1 MGFLD
6 SVRSFLDKQED
17 KIERQQVLEAA
28 AEEATPQRLQE
39 STLSKAKRVAG
50 KKARRLGL
58 DQETFDN
65 VKDTVSGTGQSLQ
78 DLDQGGRSDL
88 PTGDPEF
95 AQNTNDAGGED
106 LFAQDNDELFSN
118 DDLNL

>member
-6 SVRSFLDKQED
+6 SVRNFLDKQED

-28 AEEATPQRLQE
+28 ADDATPERLQE

-50 KKARRLGL
+50 KKARQLGL

-65 VKDTVSGTGQSLQ
+65 VKEGVSGAGQSLQ
-78 DLDQGGRSDL
+78 DLDQGGSDL

-95 AQNTNDAGGED
+95 AQNTNDAGGDD
-106 LFAQDNDELFSN
+106 LFAQDNDDLFSN

>member
-6 SVRSFLDKQED
+6 SVRNFLDKQED

-28 AEEATPQRLQE
+28 AEDATPERLRE

-50 KKARRLGL
+50 KKAEQLGF

-65 VKDTVSGTGQSLQ
+65 VKDTVSGAGQSLR
-78 DLDQGGRSDL
+78 DIDQGGGSDL

-95 AQNTNDAGGED
+95 AQNNGGEDD

>member
-6 SVRSFLDKQED
+6 SVRSFLDKQQD

-50 KKARRLGL
+50 KKAEQLGL

-65 VKDTVSGTGQSLQ
+65 VKDTVSGAGQSLR
-78 DLDQGGRSDL
+78 DLDQGGGSDL

-95 AQNTNDAGGED
+95 AQNTNDDGGED

>member
-6 SVRSFLDKQED
+6 SVRNFLDKQED
-17 KIERQQVLEAA
+17 KIERQEVLEAA
-28 AEEATPQRLQE
+28 AEDATPERLQE

-50 KKARRLGL
+50 KKAEQLGF

-65 VKDTVSGTGQSLQ
+65 VKESVSGAGQSLR
-78 DLDQGGRSDL
+78 DLDQGGGSDL

-95 AQNTNDAGGED
+95 AQNTSGGED
-106 LFAQDNDELFSN
+106 DLLAQDNDELFSN